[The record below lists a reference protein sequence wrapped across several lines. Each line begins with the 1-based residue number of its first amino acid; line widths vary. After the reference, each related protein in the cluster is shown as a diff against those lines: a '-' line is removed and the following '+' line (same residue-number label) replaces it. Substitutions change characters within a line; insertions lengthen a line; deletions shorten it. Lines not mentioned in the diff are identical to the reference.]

1 MARIFVL
8 WKTVHWLVLQI
19 NGLAFFRIGT
29 TVMEELNKTIDTN
42 LKFFYIIHSKIK
54 SDNHQVPKIVRVPGN
69 KTNPK
74 KIK

>member
-1 MARIFVL
+1 
-8 WKTVHWLVLQI
+8 
-19 NGLAFFRIGT
+19 
-29 TVMEELNKTIDTN
+29 MEELNKTIDTN

-74 KIK
+74 KRKEKFTNSASNTCNKYRIY